1 MNSRAVV
8 NTQDVTDEYKAFL
21 AHTAKRIKELRRE
34 RGWTLRDMV
43 VVHGYHDS
51 NWRRMEREGVG
62 SVQSLLRIAKAFGV
76 PLSTITTGDI
86 TQDMTMQPNDPILHT
101 THCKQLTSATHRSV

>member
-1 MNSRAVV
+1 MNTGGFVD
-8 NTQDVTDEYKAFL
+8 TQDVTEDYKAFL

-34 RGWTLRDMV
+34 RGLTLRDMV

-62 SVQSLLRIAKAFGV
+62 SVQSLLRIAKAFGL
-76 PLSTITTGDI
+76 PLTMLTGGGRD
-86 TQDMTMQPNDPILHT
+86 HFE
-101 THCKQLTSATHRSV
+101 SVSRD

>member
-1 MNSRAVV
+1 MNNGAVV

-21 AHTAKRIKELRRE
+21 AHTDKRIKELRRK
-34 RGWTLRDMV
+34 RGLTLRDMV

-76 PLSTITTGDI
+76 PLTTITIGDFPYKL
-86 TQDMTMQPNDPILHT
+86 DDLA
-101 THCKQLTSATHRSV
+101 K

>member
-1 MNSRAVV
+1 MNNGAVV
-8 NTQDVTDEYKAFL
+8 NTQDVNEEYKAFL
-21 AHTAKRIKELRRE
+21 AHTAKRIEELRRQ
-34 RGWTLRDMV
+34 RGLTVRDMV

-76 PLSTITTGDI
+76 PLTTITTGDF
-86 TQDMTMQPNDPILHT
+86 TQKLDSST
-101 THCKQLTSATHRSV
+101 R

>member
-1 MNSRAVV
+1 MSTGSFVD
-8 NTQDVTDEYKAFL
+8 TQDVAEDYKAFL

-34 RGWTLRDMV
+34 RGLTLRDMV

-76 PLSTITTGDI
+76 PLTTITAGAGD
-86 TQDMTMQPNDPILHT
+86 HFE
-101 THCKQLTSATHRSV
+101 RR

>member
-1 MNSRAVV
+1 MTRAVV
-8 NTQDVTDEYKAFL
+8 NTQDATEEYKAFL

-34 RGWTLRDMV
+34 RGLTLRDMV

-62 SVQSLLRIAKAFGV
+62 SVQSLLRVAKAFGV
-76 PLSTITTGDI
+76 PLTTITAGDYP
-86 TQDMTMQPNDPILHT
+86 QELDSSG
-101 THCKQLTSATHRSV
+101 K

>member
-1 MNSRAVV
+1 MQRSSAKEHGDNGD
-8 NTQDVTDEYKAFL
+8 TQDVGEEYKAFL

-34 RGWTLRDMV
+34 RGLTLRDMV

-62 SVQSLLRIAKAFGV
+62 SVQGLLRIAKAFEV
-76 PLSTITTGDI
+76 PLTT
-86 TQDMTMQPNDPILHT
+86 
-101 THCKQLTSATHRSV
+101 LTAGAED

>member
-1 MNSRAVV
+1 MNTGAVV
-8 NTQDVTDEYKAFL
+8 NTHDVNEEYKAFL

-34 RGWTLRDMV
+34 RGLTLRDMV

-62 SVQSLLRIAKAFGV
+62 SVQSLLRIAKSFGV
-76 PLSTITTGDI
+76 PLTTITTEDFP
-86 TQDMTMQPNDPILHT
+86 QELD
-101 THCKQLTSATHRSV
+101 CAAK

>member
-1 MNSRAVV
+1 MITKAVV
-8 NTQDVTDEYKAFL
+8 NTQDVTEEYKAFL
-21 AHTAKRIKELRRE
+21 AHTAKRIKELRRQ
-34 RGWTLRDMV
+34 RGLTLRDMV

-76 PLSTITTGDI
+76 PLTTITTGDF
-86 TQDMTMQPNDPILHT
+86 TQKLDSSTG
-101 THCKQLTSATHRSV
+101 

>member
-1 MNSRAVV
+1 MNTGGFVD
-8 NTQDVTDEYKAFL
+8 TQDVAEDYKAFL

-34 RGWTLRDMV
+34 RGLTLRDMV

-62 SVQSLLRIAKAFGV
+62 SVQGLLRIAKAFAV
-76 PLSTITTGDI
+76 PITT
-86 TQDMTMQPNDPILHT
+86 
-101 THCKQLTSATHRSV
+101 LTDGAEDHFKHS

>member
-1 MNSRAVV
+1 MNTEGSVD
-8 NTQDVTDEYKAFL
+8 TQDVAQDYKAFL

-34 RGWTLRDMV
+34 RGLTLRDMV

-62 SVQSLLRIAKAFGV
+62 SVQSLLRIVKAFGV
-76 PLSTITTGDI
+76 PITTLTAGD
-86 TQDMTMQPNDPILHT
+86 
-101 THCKQLTSATHRSV
+101 

>member
-1 MNSRAVV
+1 MTTRAVV
-8 NTQDVTDEYKAFL
+8 NTQDVTKEYKAFL
-21 AHTAKRIKELRRE
+21 AHTAKRIKELRRQ
-34 RGWTLRDMV
+34 RGLTLRDMV

-76 PLSTITTGDI
+76 PLTTITAGDYP
-86 TQDMTMQPNDPILHT
+86 QELDSSG
-101 THCKQLTSATHRSV
+101 K

>member
-1 MNSRAVV
+1 MGSCKGVV
-8 NTQDVTDEYKAFL
+8 PLNTGGLVDTQNVTEEYEAFL
-21 AHTAKRIKELRRE
+21 AQTARRIKELRRQ
-34 RGWTLRDMV
+34 RGLTLRDMV

-76 PLSTITTGDI
+76 PLTS
-86 TQDMTMQPNDPILHT
+86 
-101 THCKQLTSATHRSV
+101 LTAGVEDHFERP